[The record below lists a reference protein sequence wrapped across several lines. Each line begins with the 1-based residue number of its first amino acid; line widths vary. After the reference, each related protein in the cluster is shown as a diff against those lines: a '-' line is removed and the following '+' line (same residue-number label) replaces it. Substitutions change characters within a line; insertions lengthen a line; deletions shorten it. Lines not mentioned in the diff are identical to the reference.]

1 MKDDREQVLKQIR
14 ASLQVA
20 HLPSARA
27 SVPPREIVGQGDR
40 AEMRA
45 NFQRELEPLGGV
57 SHVTTN
63 EADTLALVLQI
74 FHEANVQEILVW
86 DDAALPVNGL
96 GEALRA
102 NGYTRL
108 SVDVPDDAE
117 GRKKKL
123 AELERAGAGITGAL
137 AGLADTGTLALVTQ
151 PTQAR
156 LISLLPPLHIAL
168 LPVSRLYP
176 TMAAFFAAHPDV
188 TQRGSNLIFV
198 TGPSRTADIELTLT
212 RGVHGPKFLHVI
224 LLDWL

>member
-1 MKDDREQVLKQIR
+1 MNDDRAQVLNQIR
-14 ASLQVA
+14 ASLKTA

-27 SVPPREIVGQGDR
+27 TVPAREIAGQGDR
-40 AEMRA
+40 AEMVA
-45 NFQRELEPLGGV
+45 NFQRDLEPLGGF
-57 SHVTTN
+57 SYVTTN
-63 EADTLALVLQI
+63 EDETIALILKLLRD
-74 FHEANVQEILVW
+74 ASVQEILSW
-86 DDAALPVNGL
+86 DDADLPVRRVGQT
-96 GEALRA
+96 LRE

-108 SVDVPDDAE
+108 GARVPEDAE
-117 GRKKKL
+117 GRKNTL

-137 AGLADTGTLALVTQ
+137 AGLADTGSLALVTQ
-151 PTQAR
+151 PTQTR
-156 LISLLPPLHIAL
+156 LVSLLPPMHIAL

-212 RGVHGPKFLHVI
+212 RGVHGPKFLHVL

>member
-1 MKDDREQVLKQIR
+1 MNDDRAQVLNQIR
-14 ASLQVA
+14 ASLKTA

-27 SVPPREIVGQGDR
+27 TVPAREIAGQGDR
-40 AEMRA
+40 AEMVA
-45 NFQRELEPLGGV
+45 NFQRDLEPLGGF
-57 SHVTTN
+57 SYVTTN
-63 EADTLALVLQI
+63 EDETIALILKLLRD
-74 FHEANVQEILVW
+74 ASVQEILSW
-86 DDAALPVNGL
+86 DDADLPVRRVGQT
-96 GEALRA
+96 LRE

-108 SVDVPDDAE
+108 DVRVPEDAE
-117 GRKKKL
+117 GRKNKL

-137 AGLADTGTLALVTQ
+137 AGLADTGSLALVTQ
-151 PTQAR
+151 PTQTR
-156 LISLLPPLHIAL
+156 LVSLLPPMHIAL

-212 RGVHGPKFLHVI
+212 RGVHGPKFLHVL

>member
-1 MKDDREQVLKQIR
+1 MNDDRTQVLNQIR
-14 ASLQVA
+14 ASLKTA

-27 SVPPREIVGQGDR
+27 TVPARAIAGQGDR
-40 AEMRA
+40 AEMVA
-45 NFQRELEPLGGV
+45 SFQRDLEPLGGFGY
-57 SHVTTN
+57 VTTN
-63 EADTLALVLQI
+63 EDETIALILKLLRD
-74 FHEANVQEILVW
+74 ASVQEILSW
-86 DDAALPVNGL
+86 DDADLPVRRVGQT
-96 GEALRA
+96 LRE

-108 SVDVPDDAE
+108 DVRVPEDAE
-117 GRKKKL
+117 GRKNKL

-137 AGLADTGTLALVTQ
+137 AGLADTGSLALVTQ
-151 PTQAR
+151 PTQTR
-156 LISLLPPLHIAL
+156 LVSLLPPMHIAL

-212 RGVHGPKFLHVI
+212 RGVHGPKFLHVL

>member
-1 MKDDREQVLKQIR
+1 MNDDRAQVLNQIR
-14 ASLQVA
+14 ASLKTA

-27 SVPPREIVGQGDR
+27 TVPARAIAGQGDR
-40 AEMRA
+40 AEMVA
-45 NFQRELEPLGGV
+45 NFQRDLEPLGGF
-57 SHVTTN
+57 SYVTTN
-63 EADTLALVLQI
+63 EDETIALILKLLRD
-74 FHEANVQEILVW
+74 ASVQEILSW
-86 DDAALPVNGL
+86 DDADLPVRRVGQT
-96 GEALRA
+96 LRE

-108 SVDVPDDAE
+108 DVRVPEDAE
-117 GRKKKL
+117 GRKNKL

-137 AGLADTGTLALVTQ
+137 AGLADTGSLALVTQ
-151 PTQAR
+151 PTQTR
-156 LISLLPPLHIAL
+156 LVSLLPPMHIAL

-212 RGVHGPKFLHVI
+212 RGVHGPKFLHVL